1 MIIGKIV
8 TNLEINNYIDQV
20 KEILKE
26 VFVEEKGYKEDVVF
40 NIDGAQKYHVL
51 LYEDIKEDDLVAYGR
66 LIINMDIAN
75 IMLIAVK
82 QNYRGKK
89 YGDLVIRMLIDKAM
103 SMSYKDI
110 YTDVPDSHVGMFE
123 KVGFYK
129 VVDAQYMK
137 SNKIKLK
144 YNINRQKSCQ

>member
-1 MIIGKIV
+1 MIIAKIV
-8 TNLEINNYIDQV
+8 SNLEINNYIDQV
-20 KEILKE
+20 KEILNE
-26 VFVEEKGYKEDVVF
+26 VFVEEKDYREDVVF
-40 NIDGAQKYHVL
+40 NIDGPQKHHVL
-51 LYEDIKEDDLVAYGR
+51 LYEDIKEEDLVAYGR
-66 LIINMDIAN
+66 LIINMNTAN

-110 YTDVPDSHVGMFE
+110 YTDVPDSLVGMFK

-137 SNKIKLK
+137 SNQIRLR
-144 YNINRQKSCQ
+144 YNINNQRFCQ